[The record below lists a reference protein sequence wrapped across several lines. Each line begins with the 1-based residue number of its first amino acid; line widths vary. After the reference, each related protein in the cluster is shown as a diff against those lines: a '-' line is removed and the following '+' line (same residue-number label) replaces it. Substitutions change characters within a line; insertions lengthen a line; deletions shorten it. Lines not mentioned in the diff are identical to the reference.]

1 MATFWA
7 LLWGVPLLL
16 LVLAVAVAFA
26 TPWIAREGGLDT
38 PLVEMASGDATS
50 DATPEDAAPP
60 RGGTPPED
68 AAPPLGDATP
78 SGSDAPS
85 ANAATEPSSEA

>member
-16 LVLAVAVAFA
+16 LVLAVAIAFA

-38 PLVEMASGDATS
+38 PLVEKASAAATS
-50 DATPEDAAPP
+50 DAPPESAASP
-60 RGGTPPED
+60 RGGTT
-68 AAPPLGDATP
+68 PLGGTTPRGDTTP
-78 SGSDAPS
+78 SGNDAPS
-85 ANAATEPSSEA
+85 AVVATEPSDEA